1 MFTTT
6 DSPRARQRPADL
18 VDRQKLSVEQQ
29 QRLEQF
35 AFEHASVPESYD
47 IAISDGQLLQTSCGQ
62 GMASVLEDGKFW
74 HIAGGLLSSKA
85 YKPQMIEWL
94 AELSQCT
101 KKTLAVYNVCHSD
114 AVLLGDAGFV
124 VNKFGEEPIL
134 DLADL
139 TWTGKPYE
147 WVRRQSNFCN
157 RADID
162 ISEITSVQQQQD
174 LAEVL
179 LEIMNDDLAGRT
191 FDQPLRLLEGQFD
204 AKLLKR
210 RRLFVARRSDSTV
223 EGFLACSPLE
233 GGRGWAFE
241 TYRKRSDATRGV
253 TAHLFKTVTDLLRAE
268 GVAYVSLCL
277 VPGRNVADS
286 SIPNGD
292 WRLNKSLSFLYSHMG
307 SVFNAQGQDHFK
319 SRFRPRYEERYLCVN
334 PGSSVRSLW
343 SFLRTT
349 GALKA
354 NLGNL
359 TRQTLGLRKRK
370 PK

>member
-1 MFTTT
+1 MTE
-6 DSPRARQRPADL
+6 D
-18 VDRQKLSVEQQ
+18 Q
-29 QRLEQF
+29 QRHVEQF
-35 AFEHASVPESYD
+35 AFQHACVPESYD
-47 IAISDGQLLQTSCGQ
+47 IAISDGQLLQTPCGQ

-74 HIAGGLLSSKA
+74 HIAGGLLASAA

-94 AELSQCT
+94 AQVAKT
-101 KKTLAVYNVCHSD
+101 TRKTLAVYNVSHSD
-114 AVLLGDAGFV
+114 AVLFGNAGFV

-134 DLADL
+134 ELADL

-147 WVRRQSNFCN
+147 WVRRQSNFCK
-157 RADID
+157 RANVEVV
-162 ISEITSVQQQQD
+162 EITSADEQQA
-174 LAEVL
+174 LANVL
-179 LEIMNDDLAGRT
+179 LDIMHDDLAGRT

-204 AKLLKR
+204 ALQLKR
-210 RRLFVARRSDSTV
+210 RRLFVARQPGKSI

-253 TAHLFKTVTDLLRAE
+253 TAHLFKTVADQLKAE
-268 GVAYVSLCL
+268 GVSYISLCL
-277 VPGRNVADS
+277 VPGRNVIDS
-286 SIPNGD
+286 KIANGD
-292 WRLNKSLSFLYSHMG
+292 WRLRKSLSIWYSHMG
-307 SVFNAQGQDHFK
+307 SIFNAQGQDYFK
-319 SRFRPRYEERYLCVN
+319 SRFRPQYEERYLCVN

-354 NLGNL
+354 NWGNL

-370 PK
+370 PR